1 MYKFRRVIFIGADLF
16 AYWITVFMEINL
28 FLHLYAMLGVGFDD
42 YNLTMMSMELPI
54 IAFGAFLSVLAEG
67 ALERFG

>member
-1 MYKFRRVIFIGADLF
+1 MYKFRRIIFIGADLF

-28 FLHLYAMLGVGFDD
+28 FVHLHAMLGVGIDD
-42 YNLTMMSMELPI
+42 YNLTMMSMEAPI
-54 IAFGAFLSVLAEG
+54 VAFGAFLSVFAEG